1 MGAETNL
8 VDLIFHASLV
18 VQLVLVLLL
27 LISVASW
34 TAIFKKRMAL
44 RYARGQA
51 DTFEDNFWSGVD
63 LKELYTRI
71 RRDDADAF
79 GLEAIF
85 LAGFQEFLR
94 LRRRGIM
101 DAVILA
107 GSAQRAMRAALAREV
122 DELDTHLPML
132 ATVGSTSPYIGL
144 FGTVWGIMSAFH
156 ALGGVQQVT
165 LGQVAPGIAEA
176 LIATAMGLLAAIP
189 AVVAYNRSST
199 EVERLVS
206 RYETFMDEFV
216 NILQRQAQP
225 PRPAVAGGYS
235 EASEQIA

>member
-8 VDLIFHASLV
+8 VQLVLHASLV
-18 VQLVLVLLL
+18 VQLVLVLLV
-27 LISVASW
+27 LISLGSW

-44 RYARGQA
+44 RYARREA
-51 DTFEDNFWSGVD
+51 DAFEDNFWSGTD
-63 LKELYTRI
+63 LKELYNGL
-71 RRDDADAF
+71 RRNEADAY

-85 LAGFQEFLR
+85 IAGFREFVR
-94 LRRRGIM
+94 LRRRVVP
-101 DAVILA
+101 DPQLLV
-107 GSAQRAMRAALAREV
+107 GSAQRAMRAALAREI
-122 DELDTHLPML
+122 DDLDTYLPML

-176 LIATAMGLLAAIP
+176 LIATALGLLAAIP
-189 AVVAYNRSST
+189 AVVAYNRASN
-199 EVERLVS
+199 EVERLIS
-206 RYETFMDEFV
+206 RYETFIDEFV

-225 PRPAVAGGYS
+225 PRRAVGAGYG